1 MPQTEQSAKSVP
13 KRKIYM
19 DLTSFYNTDFMSGIQ
34 RVVREIAVRLLR
46 MSVLDVVLFT
56 WKNDE
61 TALTI
66 LDNGDFLKCY
76 DDGSLRKEQ
85 IKKES
90 GLTVYDMQAGD
101 ILFDVDS
108 VWDIRCHRR
117 EEILPQLDRRGVRI
131 VTYIHDV
138 IPVLHPEFWGS
149 LLPLPDFE
157 AYVRV
162 NLLHADTLITSV
174 NVTVERLTMLSK
186 RYGAPEPCC
195 AVSWLGS
202 DFKANSDSGTVS
214 KKARQ
219 VVSKGKYILVV
230 GTIEP
235 RKNHRVV
242 LDAWDERLS
251 KLGLNLVFAG
261 RRGWCV
267 DELLQ
272 RIDTHSKK
280 DKGFYFLEGE
290 SDATIDYLYRNA
302 YAVVFPTLDEGFG
315 LPLVEALLH
324 GAACA
329 VSDIP
334 VMREVG
340 GDSCDYFDPESSTA
354 LADVIEGYIKTPG
367 LYADCK
373 RRAGEY
379 KPMLWDEVAE
389 RIKNVLVS
397 MEKRELPNVNV
408 KQIMNDVKEETVQE
422 ELQRQQKEIQKQEQ
436 QRLRELQR
444 QQEEIQRQEMQRLRE
459 EQIRK
464 EELLHNLAEVNTK
477 WKVEMYPEVSG
488 GALKRLVK
496 KAIRKLVRPSFYGT
510 MKKQE
515 SFNMNVAASLSEME
529 NWMRELADRIAEK

>member
-1 MPQTEQSAKSVP
+1 MPQTELSAKSVP
-13 KRKIYM
+13 KRKIYIDM
-19 DLTSFYNTDFMSGIQ
+19 TSFLAVDFMSGIE
-34 RVVREIAVRLLR
+34 RVVCEVTTRLLK
-46 MSVLDVVLFT
+46 MPSLSVVLFS
-56 WKNDE
+56 WKYDEDLLTVLNND
-61 TALTI
+61 
-66 LDNGDFLKCY
+66 DFLKLH
-76 DDGSLRKEQ
+76 DEGTLKKEQ
-85 IKKES
+85 IRKDRT
-90 GLTVYDMQAGD
+90 LTINDIKAGD
-101 ILFDVDS
+101 VFFDLGN
-108 VWDIRCHRR
+108 VWSETCHSRHK
-117 EEILPQLDRRGVRI
+117 ILPQLGRRGVQI
-131 VTYIHDV
+131 VTFIHDV
-138 IPVLHPEFWGS
+138 LPITHPEFWS
-149 LLPLPDFE
+149 SIPMAKFE
-157 AYVRV
+157 IYVMV

-186 RYGAPEPCC
+186 HYGAPEPRC

-214 KKARQ
+214 KKAQQ
-219 VVSKGKYILVV
+219 VVSNGKYILVV

-251 KLGLNLVFAG
+251 ELGLNLVFAG

-272 RIDTHSKK
+272 RIDTHTKK

-315 LPLVEALLH
+315 LPLVEAMLH

-354 LADVIEGYIKTPG
+354 LADIIAGYIENPAE
-367 LYADCK
+367 YDDCK

-379 KPMLWDEVAE
+379 KPVLWDEVAE

-397 MEKRELPNVNV
+397 MEKRELPNVDV
-408 KQIMNDVKEETVQE
+408 KQIMN
-422 ELQRQQKEIQKQEQ
+422 EIRAKVA
-436 QRLRELQR
+436 
-444 QQEEIQRQEMQRLRE
+444 
-459 EQIRK
+459 
-464 EELLHNLAEVNTK
+464 AEGNEYLSRTLNEVHAK

-488 GALKRLVK
+488 GAFKRLVK

-529 NWMRELADRIAEK
+529 NWMRELADRIAEIEGKTN